1 MVSTS
6 WLLLTQSLSIS
17 MVGAERMKISG
28 EFATSLKKDTA
39 AEKMQFVFKDKE
51 NAICGGPEIRNV
63 LTQGKNVGS
72 WRASNWDKVIKIAD
86 SYLENV
92 EIEIPTLT
100 KAIKEL
106 ETRLK
111 LAGASEAFKDVTAAD
126 IVPVILKAIEKEEVF
141 IDVHQAV
148 DSKCGLK
155 QDENV
160 RKENRRRKREARKTG
175 TEPDFLT
182 VMALD
187 AFGNAVKSWG
197 AELKVFLSGGKVRA
211 NSDVVRSACCNQF
224 DCADTAPGASYCD
237 EFCTQISQDQQ
248 LNEVAF
254 LGGETKTLQEELDK
268 KSSALAYLVSEQKE
282 CEGARAALLDF
293 QQQMDVLNLDIEAA
307 FKKYREANSD
317 VGAAEKGLDSMAE
330 QQNDLSAKLEEL
342 ENTLAEKNKIEEGL
356 KGQMAEIKAQEPVMR
371 SAVSAAIGAYEAAS
385 TRLDDAMG
393 ALTSFNKL
401 KGLVGVTV
409 VNMWMYFSTGVL
421 EHMNTLGIEKGYTLT
436 EYFTEAYKNH
446 ENYIPLLK
454 GMKWL
459 SEHCENAAL
468 PAFKGVE
475 DADLQKDLNDM
486 CVYDPF
492 AEATAEFGDEVM
504 EIKKKMLSSLEKAQK
519 WHEPTDG
526 HPEYTQEFLKQ
537 VVVDGEIAMLRDIEN
552 SFGTSDYYTQY
563 LTNWKRGGLF
573 LGLLEKLKAVE
584 ADLAKLKADLD
595 TKVATGK
602 AMLAELMKKKK
613 NTFTALQ
620 KALQESEDADADVTQ
635 AKEEEAALQALIDVA
650 EANLESL
657 YDLLDKADAAYA
669 AAKAAF
675 ATAHKKGTNLDF

>member
-1 MVSTS
+1 M
-6 WLLLTQSLSIS
+6 
-17 MVGAERMKISG
+17 
-28 EFATSLKKDTA
+28 
-39 AEKMQFVFKDKE
+39 
-51 NAICGGPEIRNV
+51 GG
-63 LTQGKNVGS
+63 
-72 WRASNWDKVIKIAD
+72 
-86 SYLENV
+86 
-92 EIEIPTLT
+92 
-100 KAIKEL
+100 
-106 ETRLK
+106 
-111 LAGASEAFKDVTAAD
+111 
-126 IVPVILKAIEKEEVF
+126 
-141 IDVHQAV
+141 
-148 DSKCGLK
+148 
-155 QDENV
+155 
-160 RKENRRRKREARKTG
+160 
-175 TEPDFLT
+175 
-182 VMALD
+182 
-187 AFGNAVKSWG
+187 
-197 AELKVFLSGGKVRA
+197 
-211 NSDVVRSACCNQF
+211 
-224 DCADTAPGASYCD
+224 
-237 EFCTQISQDQQ
+237 
-248 LNEVAF
+248 
-254 LGGETKTLQEELDK
+254 LDK
-268 KSSALAYLVSEQKE
+268 
-282 CEGARAALLDF
+282 
-293 QQQMDVLNLDIEAA
+293 
-307 FKKYREANSD
+307 
-317 VGAAEKGLDSMAE
+317 MAE

-526 HPEYTQEFLKQ
+526 HPEYTDEFLKQ
-537 VVVDGEIAMLRDIEN
+537 VVADGEIAMLRDIEN

-620 KALQESEDADADVTQ
+620 KALQESQDADADVTQ
-635 AKEEEAALQALIDVA
+635 AKEEEAALQAQIDVA

-657 YDLLDKADAAYA
+657 YDLLDAADAAYA